1 MGKFTITSSKKDR
14 TYILEDENINVNG
27 TYQAD
32 EETGEVQNVT
42 GACYRPNPQP
52 GSTDY
57 IGNFNGVLRNG
68 ELRYSLSEMSRKDS
82 LLVWDAIDEIEQNIL
97 PQNNEEL

>member
-14 TYILEDENINVNG
+14 TYILESEDINVNG

-42 GACYRPNPQP
+42 GACYRPNPKP
-52 GSTDY
+52 GATDY

-82 LLVWDAIDEIEQNIL
+82 LLVWDAIDEIESNIL
-97 PQNNEEL
+97 PTNE